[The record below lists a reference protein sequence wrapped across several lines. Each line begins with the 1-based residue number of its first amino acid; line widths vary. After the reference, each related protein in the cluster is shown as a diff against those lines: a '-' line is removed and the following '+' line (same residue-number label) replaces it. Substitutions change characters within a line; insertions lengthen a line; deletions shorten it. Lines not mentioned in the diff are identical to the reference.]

1 MRIRCA
7 SDAAAEGGPI
17 FKVQTRSYLLVV
29 CMYQHTHELTS
40 RLFLKSF
47 CWVGHRVS
55 NVLQTSVAGSGA
67 IPALVS
73 AMGANMANVMLQ
85 EQACLLLANLAK
97 QHADNQSAIHLAGGH
112 ALVTTC
118 LRLFVSV
125 LLLVLVVCVYVYV
138 YVYLC
143 V

>member
-1 MRIRCA
+1 MH
-7 SDAAAEGGPI
+7 
-17 FKVQTRSYLLVV
+17 
-29 CMYQHTHELTS
+29 QHTHELMS
-40 RLFLKSF
+40 RLFLRSF
-47 CWVGHRVS
+47 RWVGHRVA

-73 AMGANMANVMLQ
+73 AMGTNMTNVMLQ

-125 LLLVLVVCVYVYV
+125 LLLVVCV
-138 YVYLC
+138 C
-143 V
+143 VCVCVCVFVCVVL